1 MIIASQLRDGMAVR
15 IEGHVYKVLES
26 ENKAGGGQAGGV
38 VKTKLRDVIS
48 GRQWEP
54 HFRPDERLEDLEL
67 QRQPMDF
74 LYEDGDNLIFM
85 NPDTYDQVEVPRGV
99 LGISARFLKEGM
111 RIPVEFFDGQPISLD
126 FPPVVELLIA
136 DTAAPMHSGQDSTWK
151 PALLEN
157 GIEIQV
163 PLFIG
168 KGELVRVDTR
178 AAKYTERIRLERKK
192 GA

>member
-1 MIIASQLRDGMAVR
+1 VIIASQLREGMAVR
-15 IEGHVYKVLES
+15 IDGHVYKVLES
-26 ENKAGGGQAGGV
+26 ENKAGAGQAGGV
-38 VKTKLRDVIS
+38 TKTKLRDVIS

-74 LYEDGDNLIFM
+74 LYEDAGNLVFM

-99 LGISARFLKEGM
+99 LGNSVRFLKEGM
-111 RIPVEFFDGQPISLD
+111 RMPVEFFDDRPISLE
-126 FPPVVELLIA
+126 FPPVVELVVA

-151 PALLEN
+151 DAILEN
-157 GIEIQV
+157 GVPVQV

-168 KGELVRVDTR
+168 HGELIRIDTR
-178 AAKYTERIRLERKK
+178 TGKYLERVRIERKK